1 MGLQLVVI
9 EVQEPALHQ
18 AATVGIPM
26 NRHHVGQIFGGDAK
40 APAIPVEQPHI
51 ASAVARQETVPHMRV
66 AVNDGHRAPAVGALH
81 KARRAI
87 EQQFVKLPSRW
98 RQAIAEPLRELCD
111 LALEPLKKLMDGL
124 GVTPASDR
132 LAEARV
138 VPPMRMEPR
147 PGAKDNL
154 ALAESWRQRPSR
166 NDLMRIPEVF
176 EKEPPIVRLGV
187 PLRLETPRQDTRR
200 RCGGDLGVEVDLL
213 PSGVP
218 ASFEAIRQS
227 RLEDDRRRRA
237 GGFSFVS
244 KAHSNDTRENGRS
257 GVLALYRT
265 DAAFAED
272 SGAAKREREALGGDR
287 FWQGFAG
294 HRLAILARKIERLQ
308 IHRPRRKCFGKA

>member
-26 NRHHVGQIFGGDAK
+26 NRHHVREIFGRDAE

-51 ASAVARQETVPHMRV
+51 ASAVARQETVPNMCV
-66 AVNDGHRAPAVGALH
+66 AVNDRHSTPAVGALH

-87 EQQFVKLPSRW
+87 EQQFVKLLSRW
-98 RQAIAEPLRELCD
+98 RQAIAEPLLELCHF
-111 LALEPLKKLMDGL
+111 APEPLQKLIDGL

-147 PGAKDNL
+147 PGAKDDL
-154 ALAESWRQRPSR
+154 ALAESRRQRPSR

-200 RCGGDLGVEVDLL
+200 RCGGDLGVELDLL

-218 ASFEAIRQS
+218 ASFEAFRQS
-227 RLEDDRRRRA
+227 RLEDERRRRA
-237 GGFSFVS
+237 RSSAFVS
-244 KAHSNDTRENGRS
+244 KAHSNDTRENSRS
-257 GVLALYRT
+257 RVLRLNCA

-272 SGAAKREREALGGDR
+272 SGAA
-287 FWQGFAG
+287 
-294 HRLAILARKIERLQ
+294 
-308 IHRPRRKCFGKA
+308 